1 MYQIILDSLE
11 PQFKVNYDMNHDYD
25 TLNKLADLII
35 KIKTIQ
41 AMDVSAE
48 LIAASRKVNYGRPE
62 F

>member
-11 PQFKVNYDMNHDYD
+11 PKFEVAYDMDEDYK
-25 TLNKLADLII
+25 KLGEMLDLII

-48 LIAASRKVNYGRPE
+48 LIRESRRILRN
-62 F
+62 